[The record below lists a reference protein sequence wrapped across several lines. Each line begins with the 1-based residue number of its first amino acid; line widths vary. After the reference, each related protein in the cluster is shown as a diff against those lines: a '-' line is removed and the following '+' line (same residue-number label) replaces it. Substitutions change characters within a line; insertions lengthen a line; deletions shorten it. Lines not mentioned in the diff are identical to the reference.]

1 MLSVFASDLTATQSE
16 LEVLLAKVDV
26 LRGQMKSLKAAQNK
40 AFKVVD
46 NLKNL
51 VSELPELAIAE
62 LKRECDSFVA

>member
-1 MLSVFASDLTATQSE
+1 MLTVFATELNLTQSE
-16 LEVLLAKVDV
+16 LDALLAKVDA
-26 LRGQMKSLKAAQNK
+26 LRGQMKSLKATQNK

-62 LKRECDSFVA
+62 LKKECDSFVA